1 MKKLVQTLVYIFLT
15 LSTGITL
22 IAQSQNVQ
30 TKKDCTRDADDD
42 GISDCFDKCPKTPK
56 GVRVDAKG
64 CPRDTDAD
72 GIPDYKDKE
81 LITPTECQPS
91 DSLGVGNCN
100 RTIKAKQ

>member
-1 MKKLVQTLVYIFLT
+1 MKKSLHILLFLFIAFSFE
-15 LSTGITL
+15 LAV
-22 IAQSQNVQ
+22 IAQNQNVQ
-30 TKKDCTRDADDD
+30 TKKDCTKDADDD
-42 GISDCFDKCPKTPK
+42 GISDCFDTCPNTPK
-56 GVRVDAKG
+56 GVRVDSKG

-100 RTIKAKQ
+100 RTIKVKL